1 MLRKVLV
8 KVREPFLPLLWRLVR
23 DNLYIRIK
31 GAPDFPNSASSSKLA
46 IDLTIRGINESLEEL
61 IGVLF
66 VKPSISRAD
75 EIKLCEKGKDISAQF
90 VSLFSKNGSDKSTTH
105 SYHHVYASLI
115 CNSKTPIRSIL
126 EIGIGTNNVNLP
138 SNMGRKGRPGASL
151 RSWQELLPNAT
162 IIGADIDED
171 ILIFENNI
179 NSFLLDQT
187 SNESWGE
194 LKLKLKGN
202 HFDLII
208 DDGLHSPLANLKT
221 IRHSLDLLSPKGVLV
236 VEDIAERSLPYWL
249 LFCNVGIEGY
259 KCQIV
264 QAGKCYLLL
273 VSKM

>member
-8 KVREPFLPLLWRLVR
+8 KVRDFFLPLLWRLVR

-66 VKPSISRAD
+66 GKPRISSLD

-202 HFDLII
+202 RFDLII

-221 IRHSLDLLSPKGVLV
+221 IRHSLDLLSPRGVLV

-259 KCQIV
+259 KCQII